1 MGKAIELSEVDFDA
15 VVMKSEVPVLV
26 DFWSPTCGPCR
37 AVAPILDQLVDE
49 YGEDAKFVKINIFDN
64 TGVAARLGVDML
76 PTLIIFD
83 HGQMVERL
91 TGAQSKDALMDLL
104 DEYV

>member
-1 MGKAIELSEVDFDA
+1 LGKAVELSEKDFDA

-37 AVAPILDQLVDE
+37 ALAPIMDQLAEE
-49 YGEDAKFVKINIFDN
+49 YEPDAKFVKINIFDN
-64 TGVAARLGVDML
+64 MTLASRLAVEML
-76 PTLIIFD
+76 PTLILFD
-83 HGQMVERL
+83 QGKMAERV
-91 TGAQSKDALMDLL
+91 TGAQSKEALMDIL

>member
-1 MGKAIELSEVDFDA
+1 MGKAIELNETDFDA
-15 VVMKSEVPVLV
+15 VVMKSDVPVLV

-49 YGEDAKFVKINIFDN
+49 YGDDAKFVKINIFEN
-64 TGVAARLGVDML
+64 ATVAGKLGVEML

-83 HGQMVERL
+83 GGKMVERL
-91 TGAQSKDALMDLL
+91 TGAQSKDALMELL

>member
-1 MGKAIELSEVDFDA
+1 MELNETDFDS
-15 VVMKSEVPVLV
+15 VVLQSDVPVLV

-49 YGEDAKFVKINIFDN
+49 YGADAKFVKINVFDN
-64 TGVAARLGVDML
+64 ANVAAKLGVDML

-83 HGQMVERL
+83 RGKMVERL
-91 TGAQSKDALMDLL
+91 TGAQSKDALMELL

>member
-1 MGKAIELSEVDFDA
+1 MELAENDFDSA
-15 VVMKSEVPVLV
+15 VINSEVPVLV

-49 YGEDAKFVKINIFDN
+49 YGDDAKFVKINIFDN
-64 TGVAARLGVDML
+64 ANIAAKLGVEML
-76 PTLIIFD
+76 PTLIIFNQ
-83 HGQMVERL
+83 GKMVERL
-91 TGAQSKDALMDLL
+91 TGAQSKEKLMELL

>member
-1 MGKAIELSEVDFDA
+1 MELSEADFDS
-15 VVMKSEVPVLV
+15 VVINSEVPVLV

-37 AVAPILDQLVDE
+37 AVAPILDQLVEE

-64 TGVAARLGVDML
+64 AQIAGKLGVEML

-83 HGQMVERL
+83 QGKMVERL